1 MPRRRTLQVLGQI
14 LGGALEGL
22 GQGWQSQQ
30 EYSREVEQEAER
42 QRNEMRRLTA
52 QIQGQ
57 KGTAQ
62 LEHTLAQQRATTA
75 DQRERTRELQ
85 EHANRLTEQR
95 MKEGFPSTRAQTD
108 LTENQAEEIQRN
120 IAIQNMFMPGGVT
133 TPPPITPATIGT
145 PISIPPLSNLPLATP
160 GLPSLDLDNVTSPDG
175 TVNQNELNDLRRQL
189 GSLTDPEGMPSIEQ
203 VLSTGSPP
211 SSVGVF
217 SASAPVTPILA
228 SQQSPG
234 PSAAGPGADIG
245 DDPIVQLYG
254 QSMPCSQLE
263 FLMDANVFPGDDAA
277 QAVYKQCPGY
287 RRAEMAKATVERD
300 LAASTPEMV
309 DGMTGVGAPTQLW
322 RSPTEWAARL
332 ESQELPEGL
341 RTPMPTNVEDA
352 LHWQITRSKAIDEY
366 VKENY
371 VLPYDDSSAAVLSE
385 VPRLRQIVATLADF
399 RTDDTGIPGTGLWLL
414 AADHGPVDRAGQGM
428 KTWVDM
434 NVTRGNV
441 VAAQYAAILEGY
453 VALLAGVGGEG
464 ANRLSDQDI
473 VRARTL
479 IPRPNDS
486 LEVANA
492 LIGQLNRAIT
502 AMQSPLLNLELY
514 PGTTPE
520 AQAARMQAGIDEARA
535 VLWEPVGDIP
545 GLTEAERLEAV
556 GNISERMCDD
566 AGETVRMIYDS
577 GRMPDQSIDP
587 SRICA

>member
-30 EYSREVEQEAER
+30 AYSREVEQEAER
-42 QRNEMRRLTA
+42 QRNAMRQLMAEIEGR
-52 QIQGQ
+52 
-57 KGTAQ
+57 KNTAQ
-62 LEHTLAQQRATTA
+62 LEHKFAQDRATTA
-75 DQRERTRELQ
+75 DQRERIREYQ
-85 EHANRLTEQR
+85 RHANTLTEQQ
-95 MKEGFPSTRAQTD
+95 MQEGFPSTRAQTELD
-108 LTENQAEEIQRN
+108 QMRGQELQRK
-120 IAIQNMFMPGGVT
+120 IDIQNVFMPGGVT
-133 TPPPITPATIGT
+133 TPLTPAPIGT
-145 PISIPPLSNLPLATP
+145 PISIPPLPNLPVATP

-228 SQQSPG
+228 SQQSPE

-300 LAASTPEMV
+300 LAASTPEMME
-309 DGMTGVGAPTQLW
+309 GMTGVGAPTQLW
-322 RSPTEWAARL
+322 RSPREWAARL
-332 ESQELPEGL
+332 ESQELPERL

-366 VKENY
+366 VAENY
-371 VLPYDDSSAAVLSE
+371 VLPFDDSSAAVLSE

-414 AADHGPVDRAGQGM
+414 AADHGPVDRAWQGM
-428 KTWVDM
+428 KTWVEM
-434 NVTRGNV
+434 NITRGNV
-441 VAAQYAAILEGY
+441 VAAQYAAILQGY

-492 LIGQLNRAIT
+492 LIGQLNRAVT

-520 AQAARMQAGIDEARA
+520 AQAARMRAAIDEARA

-545 GLTEAERLEAV
+545 GLTEAERREAV